1 MVVAFRLRCPS
12 LSLSKFASQ
21 LKLIQSCGAGR
32 DTRSLCHKFNFQG
45 PALEILG
52 LRAIS
57 PKSQGPSSGALG
69 VRVPCPRALGPRV
82 PGPRIQGPRIPGPES
97 QGRGFRASDPGFR
110 LCLSCIEF

>member
-21 LKLIQSCGAGR
+21 LKLIQSW
-32 DTRSLCHKFNFQG
+32 DTRSLCHKFNFKG

-82 PGPRIQGPRIPGPES
+82 PGPRIQGQRIPGPES
-97 QGRGFRASDPGFR
+97 QGRGFRASDPDFR